1 MNMKKYYFV
10 SAIAALALAS
20 CANDDFL
27 GEVPGN
33 NPSAVNGKEISFS
46 GEAGKMSRADG
57 NKNGEDAAKAL
68 GYRFWVY
75 GTKSINNVDKLVYNN
90 YLVKYT
96 DQKGTTP
103 STKSWQYSG
112 LNNSSDTEGENTYS
126 YTQAI
131 DGAYNTEQGLKF
143 WDYSASSYT
152 FTAFSAPSSDLTG
165 TDPKIKVK
173 KKTDGNYTITLK
185 ADADVDKLYFSDKIG
200 VSSTDKYNKS
210 VQFTFRNII
219 AKVRVGMYT
228 TIPGYTVQIKKFYAG
243 ENQNTAYTDKFAAN
257 ADNTALKLDGSE
269 YTVSYNTDNT
279 PKLEIPTTVRTA
291 SKATT
296 LELGSNLV
304 NTNLGTSKDNVTYDK
319 ENGAYTC
326 FLPQTATD
334 DMKIKVDYQ
343 LTSTDGSKE
352 TIDVKG
358 ATVSVGKDKINW
370 KINHSYTY
378 IFKISVNTNG
388 TTGGEGST
396 VGLYPITFDAVVE
409 DFTESKDFDEEEFK
423 KPNSTTAGQQ

>member
-1 MNMKKYYFV
+1 MKRILFCT
-10 SAIAALALAS
+10 AIAAVALTS
-20 CANDDFL
+20 CSSDDFL

-33 NPSAVNGKEISFS
+33 NPSAVTAKEISFS
-46 GEAGKMSRADG
+46 GEAGKMSRA
-57 NKNGEDAAKAL
+57 NGETTGEKAAIAL
-68 GYRFWVY
+68 GNRFWVY
-75 GTKSINNVDKLVYNN
+75 GTKSISSENKLVYNN

-96 DQKGTTP
+96 DVKNETN
-103 STKSWQYSG
+103 KAWQYSG
-112 LNNSSDTEGENTYS
+112 LNNSSDKEGESTYN
-126 YTQAI
+126 YTTAI
-131 DGAYNTEQGLKF
+131 NGAYDKDQGIKF
-143 WDYSASSYT
+143 WDYSAGSYT
-152 FTAFSAPSSDLTG
+152 FTAFSAPSKDLIGDT
-165 TDPKIKVK
+165 PKIKIK
-173 KKTDGNYTITLK
+173 KEEDGTYKITLNN
-185 ADADVDKLYFSDKIG
+185 DADVDKLYFSDKKEIK
-200 VSSTDKYNKS
+200 TADYQKA

-243 ENQNTAYTDKFAAN
+243 ENQGTADENKFVAN
-257 ADNTALKLDGSE
+257 AENTALKLDGSE
-269 YTVSYNTDNT
+269 YTVSYNEDNS
-279 PKLEIPTTVRTA
+279 PKLEIPSTVRA
-291 SKATT
+291 AAKSTT

-304 NTNLGTSKDNVTYDK
+304 NTNLGTSKEDATYDK
-319 ENGAYTC
+319 KDKAFTC
-326 FLPQTATD
+326 FLSQTATE

-343 LTSTDGSKE
+343 LTSTDGSNE

-423 KPNSTTAGQQ
+423 KPDSATTNGQQ

>member
-1 MNMKKYYFV
+1 MKKYYFV

-46 GEAGKMSRADG
+46 GEAGKMSRATQST
-57 NKNGEDAAKAL
+57 GEKAATAL
-68 GYRFWVY
+68 SNRFWVY
-75 GTKSINNVDKLVYNN
+75 GTKTINKDTKLVYNN

-96 DQKGTTP
+96 DQTGTTP
-103 STKSWQYSG
+103 TTKAWQYSG
-112 LNNSSDTEGENTYS
+112 LNNSSDKEGENTYN
-126 YTQAI
+126 YTPAI
-131 DGAYNTEQGLKF
+131 DGAYSVEQGLKF

-152 FTAFSAPSSDLTG
+152 FTAFSAPSKDLIG
-165 TDPKIKVK
+165 ESPKIKVK
-173 KKTDGNYTITLK
+173 KENDTYKITLNN
-185 ADADVDKLYFSDKIG
+185 DADVDRLYFSDKKTITT
-200 VSSTDKYNKS
+200 SNYKKEA
-210 VQFTFRNII
+210 VQFIFRNII

-228 TIPGYTVQIKKFYAG
+228 TIPGYTVQIKKFYTG
-243 ENQNTAYTDKFAAN
+243 DNQTTEHYDKFAAN
-257 ADNTALKLDGSE
+257 AENTALKLDDQE
-269 YTVSYNTDNT
+269 YIVSYNTDNT
-279 PKLEIPTTVRTA
+279 PKLEIPTTGRAATQ
-291 SKATT
+291 STT
-296 LELGSNLV
+296 LELGSNLL
-304 NTNLGTSKDNVTYDK
+304 NNNLGTSKDNITYDK
-319 ENGAYTC
+319 KDGAFTC
-326 FLPQTATD
+326 FLPQTASA

-343 LTSTDGSKE
+343 LTSTDGSNE

-388 TTGGEGST
+388 TTGGEGSE

-423 KPNSTTAGQQ
+423 KPDSATTGGQQ

>member
-1 MNMKKYYFV
+1 MKRYLFCT
-10 SAIAALALAS
+10 AIAAMALTS
-20 CANDDFL
+20 CSSDDFL
-27 GEVPGN
+27 GDVPGN
-33 NPSAVNGKEISFS
+33 NPSAVTAKEINFS
-46 GEAGKMSRADG
+46 GEAGKTSRATG
-57 NKNGEDAAKAL
+57 TAEDANKL
-68 GYRFWVY
+68 GNRFWVY
-75 GTKSINNVDKLVYNN
+75 GTKSINKENKLVYNN

-96 DQKGTTP
+96 EQTETTP

-112 LNNSSDTEGENTYS
+112 LNNSSDAEGENTYS

-131 DGAYNTEQGLKF
+131 DGSYNTEQGLKF

-165 TDPKIKVK
+165 TSPKIKIK
-173 KKTDGNYTITLK
+173 KENDTYKITLNNG
-185 ADADVDKLYFSDKIG
+185 ADVDKLYFSDKKE
-200 VSSTDKYNKS
+200 VTTDSYQKA

-228 TIPGYTVQIKKFYAG
+228 TIPGYTVKITKFYAG
-243 ENQNTAYTDKFAAN
+243 DNQGTAYTDKFAAN

-279 PKLEIPTTVRTA
+279 PKLEIPTTGRAA
-291 SKATT
+291 SQSKT

-304 NTNLGTSKDNVTYDK
+304 NTNLGTSKEDATYDK
-319 ENGAYTC
+319 KDKAFTC
-326 FLPQTATD
+326 FLSQTATE

-343 LTSTDGSKE
+343 LTSTDGSNE

-423 KPNSTTAGQQ
+423 KPDSATTNGQQ

>member
-20 CANDDFL
+20 CANDDFH

-46 GEAGKMSRADG
+46 GEAGKMSRA
-57 NKNGEDAAKAL
+57 NKENADAASAL
-68 GYRFWVY
+68 GSRFWVY
-75 GTKSINNVDKLVYNN
+75 GTKKISDTNKLVYNN

-96 DQKGTTP
+96 DQTGTTP
-103 STKSWQYSG
+103 TTKAWQYSG
-112 LNNSSDTEGENTYS
+112 LNNSNDAGDGNTTYNYTTAVEN
-126 YTQAI
+126 
-131 DGAYNTEQGLKF
+131 AYKTEQGLKF

-152 FTAFSAPSSDLTG
+152 FTAFSAPSADLTG
-165 TDPKIKVK
+165 ESPKIKVK
-173 KKTDGNYTITLK
+173 KENDTYKITLNN
-185 ADADVDKLYFSDKIG
+185 DADVDRLYFSDKKTI
-200 VSSTDKYNKS
+200 STSNYKEA

-228 TIPGYTVQIKKFYAG
+228 TIPGYTVQIKKFYTG
-243 ENQNTAYTDKFAAN
+243 DNQTTEHNDKFAAN
-257 ADNTALKLDGSE
+257 AENTALVLDGSE
-269 YTVSYNTDNT
+269 YIVSYNTDNT
-279 PKLEIPTTVRTA
+279 PKLEIPTTGRAA
-291 SKATT
+291 SQATI
-296 LELGSNLV
+296 LELGSNLL
-304 NTNLGTSKDNVTYDK
+304 NNNLGTSKDNVTFDK
-319 ENGAYTC
+319 KDGAFTC

-388 TTGGEGST
+388 TTGGEGSE

>member
-1 MNMKKYYFV
+1 MKKYYFV
-10 SAIAALALAS
+10 SAIAALAFAS

-46 GEAGKMSRADG
+46 GEAGKMSRA
-57 NKNGEDAAKAL
+57 NKENADAASAL
-68 GYRFWVY
+68 GSRFWVY
-75 GTKSINNVDKLVYNN
+75 GTKKISDTDKLVYNN

-96 DQKGTTP
+96 DQTGTTP
-103 STKSWQYSG
+103 TTKVWQYSG
-112 LNNSSDTEGENTYS
+112 LNNSNDAGDGNTTYNYTTAVEN
-126 YTQAI
+126 
-131 DGAYNTEQGLKF
+131 AYKTEQGLKF

-152 FTAFSAPSSDLTG
+152 FTAFSAPSADLTG
-165 TDPKIKVK
+165 ESPKIKVK
-173 KKTDGNYTITLK
+173 KENDTYKITLNN
-185 ADADVDKLYFSDKIG
+185 DADVDRLFFSDKKTI
-200 VSSTDKYNKS
+200 STSNYKEA

-228 TIPGYTVQIKKFYAG
+228 TIPGYTVQIKKFYTG
-243 ENQNTAYTDKFAAN
+243 DNQTTEHNDKFAAN
-257 ADNTALKLDGSE
+257 AENTALVLDGSE
-269 YTVSYNTDNT
+269 YIVSYNTDNT
-279 PKLEIPTTVRTA
+279 PKLEIPTTGRAA
-291 SKATT
+291 SQATI
-296 LELGSNLV
+296 LELGSNLL
-304 NTNLGTSKDNVTYDK
+304 NNNLGTSKDNVTFDK
-319 ENGAYTC
+319 KGGAFTC
-326 FLPQTATD
+326 FLPQTANN

-409 DFTESKDFDEEEFK
+409 DFTESNDFDEEEFK

>member
-1 MNMKKYYFV
+1 MKKYYFV

-20 CANDDFL
+20 CANEDFL

-46 GEAGKMSRADG
+46 GEAGKMSRA
-57 NKNGEDAAKAL
+57 NKENADAASAL
-68 GYRFWVY
+68 GSRFWVY
-75 GTKSINNVDKLVYNN
+75 GTKKISDTDKLVYNN

-96 DQKGTTP
+96 DQTGTTP
-103 STKSWQYSG
+103 TTKAWQYSG
-112 LNNSSDTEGENTYS
+112 LNNSNDAGDGNTTYNYTTAVEN
-126 YTQAI
+126 
-131 DGAYNTEQGLKF
+131 AYKTEQGLKF

-152 FTAFSAPSSDLTG
+152 FTAFSAPSADLTG
-165 TDPKIKVK
+165 ESPKIKVK
-173 KKTDGNYTITLK
+173 KENDTYKITLNN
-185 ADADVDKLYFSDKIG
+185 DADVDRLYFSDKKTI
-200 VSSTDKYNKS
+200 STSNYKEA

-228 TIPGYTVQIKKFYAG
+228 TIPGYTVQIKKFYTG
-243 ENQNTAYTDKFAAN
+243 DNQTTEHNNKFAAN
-257 ADNTALKLDGSE
+257 AENTALVLDGSE
-269 YTVSYNTDNT
+269 YIVSYNTDNT
-279 PKLEIPTTVRTA
+279 PKLEIPTTGRAA
-291 SKATT
+291 SQATI
-296 LELGSNLV
+296 LELGSNLL
-304 NTNLGTSKDNVTYDK
+304 NNNLGTSKDNVTFDK
-319 ENGAYTC
+319 KGGAFTC
-326 FLPQTATD
+326 FLPQTANN

-358 ATVSVGKDKINW
+358 ATVTVGKDKINW
-370 KINHSYTY
+370 QINHSYTY

-388 TTGGEGST
+388 TTGGENST

-423 KPNSTTAGQQ
+423 KPDSSTTNGQQ

>member
-1 MNMKKYYFV
+1 MKRILFCT
-10 SAIAALALAS
+10 AIAAMALTS
-20 CANDDFL
+20 CSSDDFL

-33 NPSAVNGKEISFS
+33 NPSAVTAKEISFS
-46 GEAGKMSRADG
+46 GEAGKTSRATG
-57 NKNGEDAAKAL
+57 TAEDAQKL
-68 GYRFWVY
+68 GNRFWVY
-75 GTKSINNVDKLVYNN
+75 GTKSINNESKLVYNN

-96 DQKGTTP
+96 DQTGITP
-103 STKSWQYSG
+103 NTKAWQYSG
-112 LNNSSDTEGENTYS
+112 LNNSSDAGEDNKTFNYTTAIKDAYS
-126 YTQAI
+126 
-131 DGAYNTEQGLKF
+131 TEQGLKF
-143 WDYSASSYT
+143 WDYSANSYT
-152 FTAFSAPSSDLTG
+152 FTAFSAPTVDLDG
-165 TDPKIKVK
+165 ANSKINIEKANDTYK
-173 KKTDGNYTITLK
+173 ITLK
-185 ADADVDKLYFSDKIG
+185 EGADVDKLYFSDKK
-200 VSSTDKYNKS
+200 VVSTDDYHNA

-228 TIPGYTVQIKKFYAG
+228 TIPGYTVQIKKFYTG
-243 ENQNTAYTDKFAAN
+243 DGQTTEHTDKFAAN
-257 ADNTALKLDGSE
+257 AENTALKLDGSE
-269 YTVSYNTDNT
+269 YTISYDNSGT
-279 PKLEIPTTVRTA
+279 PKLEIPTTTVRA
-291 SKATT
+291 AAKSTT

-304 NTNLGTSKDNVTYDK
+304 NTNLGTSKEDATYDK
-319 ENGAYTC
+319 KDKAFTC
-326 FLPQTATD
+326 FLSQTATE

-343 LTSTDGSKE
+343 LTSTDGSNE

-423 KPNSTTAGQQ
+423 KPDSATTNGQQ

>member
-1 MNMKKYYFV
+1 MKKYYFV

-33 NPSAVNGKEISFS
+33 NPSAVNSKAISFS
-46 GEAGKMSRADG
+46 GEAGKMSRA
-57 NKNGEDAAKAL
+57 NKENADAASAL
-68 GYRFWVY
+68 GCRFWVY
-75 GTKSINNVDKLVYNN
+75 GTKKISDTDKLVYNN

-96 DQKGTTP
+96 DQTGTTP
-103 STKSWQYSG
+103 TTKAWQYSG
-112 LNNSSDTEGENTYS
+112 LNNSNDAGDGNTTYNYTTAVEN
-126 YTQAI
+126 
-131 DGAYNTEQGLKF
+131 AYKTEQGLKF

-152 FTAFSAPSSDLTG
+152 FTAFSAPSADLTG
-165 TDPKIKVK
+165 ESPKIKVK
-173 KKTDGNYTITLK
+173 KENDTYKITLNN
-185 ADADVDKLYFSDKIG
+185 DADVDRLYFSDKKTI
-200 VSSTDKYNKS
+200 STSNYKEA

-228 TIPGYTVQIKKFYAG
+228 TIPGYTVQIKKFYTG
-243 ENQNTAYTDKFAAN
+243 DNQTTEHNDKFAAN
-257 ADNTALKLDGSE
+257 AENTALVLDGSE
-269 YTVSYNTDNT
+269 YIVSYNTDNT
-279 PKLEIPTTVRTA
+279 PKLEISTTGRAA
-291 SKATT
+291 SQATI
-296 LELGSNLV
+296 LELGSNLL
-304 NTNLGTSKDNVTYDK
+304 NNNLGTSKDNVTFDK
-319 ENGAYTC
+319 EGGAFTC
-326 FLPQTATD
+326 FLPQTANN

-343 LTSTDGSKE
+343 LTSTDGSNE

-423 KPNSTTAGQQ
+423 KPNSTTAGQE

>member
-33 NPSAVNGKEISFS
+33 NPSAVNSKAISFS
-46 GEAGKMSRADG
+46 GEAGKMSRA
-57 NKNGEDAAKAL
+57 NKENADAASAL
-68 GYRFWVY
+68 GSRFWVY
-75 GTKSINNVDKLVYNN
+75 GTKNINSENKLVYNN
-90 YLVKYT
+90 YLVKYI
-96 DQKGTTP
+96 DQTEATS

-112 LNNSSDTEGENTYS
+112 LNNSSDKEDENTTYN
-126 YTQAI
+126 YTTAI
-131 DGAYNTEQGLKF
+131 EGAYNTAQGLKF
-143 WDYSASSYT
+143 WDFSADRYT
-152 FTAFSAPSSDLTG
+152 FTAFSAPSTDLNG

-173 KKTDGNYTITLK
+173 KETNDNYTITLK
-185 ADADVDKLYFSDKIG
+185 ADADVDKLYFSDKKV
-200 VSSTDKYNKS
+200 VSSTNSYNKP

-228 TIPGYTVQIKKFYAG
+228 TIPGYNVKITKFYAG

-257 ADNTALKLDGSE
+257 AENTALQLDGSS
-269 YTVSYNTDNT
+269 YTVSYNEDNT
-279 PKLEIPTTVRTA
+279 PKLEIPTTGRAA

-304 NTNLGTSKDNVTYDK
+304 NTNLGTSKENATYDK
-319 ENGAYTC
+319 KDGAYTC
-326 FLPQTATD
+326 FLSQTATD

-358 ATVSVGKDKINW
+358 ATVTVGKDKINW
-370 KINHSYTY
+370 EINHSYTY

-423 KPNSTTAGQQ
+423 KPDSATAGQQ

>member
-33 NPSAVNGKEISFS
+33 NPSAVNSKEISFS
-46 GEAGKMSRADG
+46 GEAGKMSRA
-57 NKNGEDAAKAL
+57 NKENADAASAL
-68 GYRFWVY
+68 GSRFWVY
-75 GTKSINNVDKLVYNN
+75 GTKKISDTDKLVYNN

-96 DQKGTTP
+96 DQTGTTP
-103 STKSWQYSG
+103 TTKAWQYSG
-112 LNNSSDTEGENTYS
+112 LNNSNDAGDGNTTYNYTTAVEN
-126 YTQAI
+126 
-131 DGAYNTEQGLKF
+131 AYKTEQGLKF

-152 FTAFSAPSSDLTG
+152 FTAFSAPSADLTG
-165 TDPKIKVK
+165 ESPKIKVK
-173 KKTDGNYTITLK
+173 KENDTYKITLNN
-185 ADADVDKLYFSDKIG
+185 DADVDRLYFSDKKTI
-200 VSSTDKYNKS
+200 STSNYKEA

-228 TIPGYTVQIKKFYAG
+228 TIPGYTVQIKKFYTG
-243 ENQNTAYTDKFAAN
+243 DNQTTEHNDKFAAN
-257 ADNTALKLDGSE
+257 AENTALVLDGSE
-269 YTVSYNTDNT
+269 YIVSYNTDNT
-279 PKLEIPTTVRTA
+279 PKLEIPTTGRAA
-291 SKATT
+291 SQATI
-296 LELGSNLV
+296 LELGSNLL
-304 NTNLGTSKDNVTYDK
+304 NNNLGTSKDNVTFDK
-319 ENGAYTC
+319 KDGAFTC

>member
-46 GEAGKMSRADG
+46 GEAGKMSRA
-57 NKNGEDAAKAL
+57 NKENADAASAL
-68 GYRFWVY
+68 GSRFWVY
-75 GTKSINNVDKLVYNN
+75 GTKKISDTDKLVYNN

-96 DQKGTTP
+96 DQTGTTP
-103 STKSWQYSG
+103 TTKAWQYSG
-112 LNNSSDTEGENTYS
+112 LNNSNDAGDGNTTYNYTTAVEN
-126 YTQAI
+126 
-131 DGAYNTEQGLKF
+131 AYKTEQGLKF

-152 FTAFSAPSSDLTG
+152 FTAFSAPSADLTG
-165 TDPKIKVK
+165 ESPKIKVK
-173 KKTDGNYTITLK
+173 KENDTYKITLNN
-185 ADADVDKLYFSDKIG
+185 DADVDRLYFSDKKTI
-200 VSSTDKYNKS
+200 STSNYKEA

-228 TIPGYTVQIKKFYAG
+228 TIPGYTVQIKKFYTG
-243 ENQNTAYTDKFAAN
+243 DNQTTEHNDKFAAN
-257 ADNTALKLDGSE
+257 AENTALVLDGSE
-269 YTVSYNTDNT
+269 YIVSYNTDNT
-279 PKLEIPTTVRTA
+279 PKLEIPTTGRAA
-291 SKATT
+291 SQATI
-296 LELGSNLV
+296 LELGSNLL
-304 NTNLGTSKDNVTYDK
+304 NNNLGTSKDNVTFDK
-319 ENGAYTC
+319 KDGAFTC

>member
-1 MNMKKYYFV
+1 MKKYYFV

-33 NPSAVNGKEISFS
+33 NPSAVNSKEISFS
-46 GEAGKMSRADG
+46 GEAGKMSRA
-57 NKNGEDAAKAL
+57 NKENADAASAL
-68 GYRFWVY
+68 GSRFWVY
-75 GTKSINNVDKLVYNN
+75 GTKKISDTDKLVYNN

-96 DQKGTTP
+96 DQTGTTP
-103 STKSWQYSG
+103 TTKAWQYSG
-112 LNNSSDTEGENTYS
+112 LNNSNDAGDGNTTYNYTTAVEN
-126 YTQAI
+126 
-131 DGAYNTEQGLKF
+131 AYKTEQGLKF

-152 FTAFSAPSSDLTG
+152 FTAFSAPSADLTG
-165 TDPKIKVK
+165 ESPKIKVK
-173 KKTDGNYTITLK
+173 KENDTYKITLNN
-185 ADADVDKLYFSDKIG
+185 DADVDRLFFSDKKTI
-200 VSSTDKYNKS
+200 STSNYKEA

-228 TIPGYTVQIKKFYAG
+228 TIPGYTVQIKKFYTG
-243 ENQNTAYTDKFAAN
+243 DNQTTEHNDKFAAN
-257 ADNTALKLDGSE
+257 AENTALVLDGSE
-269 YTVSYNTDNT
+269 YIVSYNTDNT
-279 PKLEIPTTVRTA
+279 PKLEIPTTGRAA
-291 SKATT
+291 SQATI
-296 LELGSNLV
+296 LELGSNLL
-304 NTNLGTSKDNVTYDK
+304 NNNLGTSKDNVTFDK
-319 ENGAYTC
+319 KGGAFTC
-326 FLPQTATD
+326 FLPQTANN

-423 KPNSTTAGQQ
+423 KPNSTTNGQQ

>member
-1 MNMKKYYFV
+1 MKKYYFV

-46 GEAGKMSRADG
+46 GEAGKMSRA
-57 NKNGEDAAKAL
+57 NKENTDAASAL
-68 GYRFWVY
+68 GSRFWVY
-75 GTKSINNVDKLVYNN
+75 GTKKISDTDKLVYNN

-96 DQKGTTP
+96 DQTGTTP
-103 STKSWQYSG
+103 TTKAWQYSG
-112 LNNSSDTEGENTYS
+112 LNNSNDAGDGNTTYNYTTAVEN
-126 YTQAI
+126 
-131 DGAYNTEQGLKF
+131 AYKTEQGLKF

-152 FTAFSAPSSDLTG
+152 FTAFSAPSADLTG
-165 TDPKIKVK
+165 ESPKIKVK
-173 KKTDGNYTITLK
+173 KENDTYKITLNN
-185 ADADVDKLYFSDKIG
+185 DADVDRLYFSDKKTI
-200 VSSTDKYNKS
+200 STSNYKEA

-228 TIPGYTVQIKKFYAG
+228 TIPGYTVQIKKFYTG
-243 ENQNTAYTDKFAAN
+243 DNQTTEHNDKFAAN
-257 ADNTALKLDGSE
+257 AENTALVLDGSE
-269 YTVSYNTDNT
+269 YIVSYNTDNT
-279 PKLEIPTTVRTA
+279 PKLEIPTTGRAA
-291 SKATT
+291 SQATI
-296 LELGSNLV
+296 LELGSNLL
-304 NTNLGTSKDNVTYDK
+304 NNNLGTSKDNVTFDK
-319 ENGAYTC
+319 KDGAFTC

-409 DFTESKDFDEEEFK
+409 DFTESQDFDEEEFK

>member
-10 SAIAALALAS
+10 SAIAALAFAS

-33 NPSAVNGKEISFS
+33 NPSAVNSKEISFS
-46 GEAGKMSRADG
+46 GEAGKMSRA
-57 NKNGEDAAKAL
+57 NKENADAASAL
-68 GYRFWVY
+68 GSRFWVY
-75 GTKSINNVDKLVYNN
+75 GTKKISDTDKLVYNN

-96 DQKGTTP
+96 DQTGTTP
-103 STKSWQYSG
+103 TTKAWQYSG
-112 LNNSSDTEGENTYS
+112 LNNSNDAGDGNTTYNYTTAVEN
-126 YTQAI
+126 
-131 DGAYNTEQGLKF
+131 AYKTEQGLKF

-152 FTAFSAPSSDLTG
+152 FTAFSAPSADLTG
-165 TDPKIKVK
+165 ESPKIKVK
-173 KKTDGNYTITLK
+173 KENDTYKITLNN
-185 ADADVDKLYFSDKIG
+185 DADVDRLYFSDKKTI
-200 VSSTDKYNKS
+200 STSNYKEA

-228 TIPGYTVQIKKFYAG
+228 TIPGYTVQIKKFYTG
-243 ENQNTAYTDKFAAN
+243 DNQTTEHNDKFAAN
-257 ADNTALKLDGSE
+257 AENTALVLDGSE
-269 YTVSYNTDNT
+269 YIVSYNTDNT
-279 PKLEIPTTVRTA
+279 PKLEIPTTGRAA
-291 SKATT
+291 SQATI
-296 LELGSNLV
+296 LELGSNLL
-304 NTNLGTSKDNVTYDK
+304 NNNLGTSKDNVTFDK
-319 ENGAYTC
+319 KDGAFTC

>member
-1 MNMKKYYFV
+1 MKKYYFV
-10 SAIAALALAS
+10 SAIAALAFAS

-33 NPSAVNGKEISFS
+33 NPSAVNSKEISFS
-46 GEAGKMSRADG
+46 GEAGKMSRA
-57 NKNGEDAAKAL
+57 NKENADAASAL
-68 GYRFWVY
+68 GSRFWVY
-75 GTKSINNVDKLVYNN
+75 GTKKISDTDKLVYNN

-96 DQKGTTP
+96 DQTGTTP
-103 STKSWQYSG
+103 TTKAWQYSG
-112 LNNSSDTEGENTYS
+112 LNNSNDAGDGNTTYNYTTAVEN
-126 YTQAI
+126 
-131 DGAYNTEQGLKF
+131 AYKTEQGLKF

-152 FTAFSAPSSDLTG
+152 FTAFSAPSADLTG
-165 TDPKIKVK
+165 ESPKIKVK
-173 KKTDGNYTITLK
+173 KENDTYKITLNN
-185 ADADVDKLYFSDKIG
+185 DADVDRLYFSDKKTI
-200 VSSTDKYNKS
+200 STSNYKEA

-228 TIPGYTVQIKKFYAG
+228 TIPGYTVQIKKFYTG
-243 ENQNTAYTDKFAAN
+243 DNQTTEHNDKFAAN
-257 ADNTALKLDGSE
+257 AENTALVLDGSE
-269 YTVSYNTDNT
+269 YIVSYNTDNT
-279 PKLEIPTTVRTA
+279 PKLEIPTTGRAA
-291 SKATT
+291 SQATI
-296 LELGSNLV
+296 LELGSNLL
-304 NTNLGTSKDNVTYDK
+304 NNNLGTSKDNVTFDK
-319 ENGAYTC
+319 KDGAFTC

>member
-1 MNMKKYYFV
+1 MKKYYFV

-33 NPSAVNGKEISFS
+33 NPSAVTGKEISFS
-46 GEAGKMSRADG
+46 GEAGKMSRA
-57 NKNGEDAAKAL
+57 NKENADAASAL
-68 GYRFWVY
+68 SDRFWVY
-75 GTKSINNVDKLVYNN
+75 GTKNINNENKLVYNN

-96 DQKGTTP
+96 NQTETAP
-103 STKSWQYSG
+103 NTKAWQYSD
-112 LNNSSDTEGENTYS
+112 LNNSSDAGEGNTTYN
-126 YTQAI
+126 YTTAI
-131 DGAYNTEQGLKF
+131 KDAYNTKQGLKF

-165 TDPKIKVK
+165 TDPKIKIEK
-173 KKTDGNYTITLK
+173 ENDTYKITLK
-185 ADADVDKLYFSDKIG
+185 EGADVDKLYFSNKKE
-200 VSSTDKYNKS
+200 VSTTDYQKA

-228 TIPGYTVQIKKFYAG
+228 TIPGYNVKITKFYTG
-243 ENQNTAYTDKFAAN
+243 DDQNTEHTDKFAAN
-257 ADNTALKLDGSE
+257 AENTALAIDGQE
-269 YTVSYNTDNT
+269 YTVSYDNKGN
-279 PKLEIPTTVRTA
+279 PKLEIPTTGRAAT
-291 SKATT
+291 KTTT
-296 LELGSNLV
+296 LVLGSNLL
-304 NTNLGTSKDNVTYDK
+304 NNNLGTSKENATYDQK
-319 ENGAYTC
+319 DKTFTC
-326 FLPQTATD
+326 FLAQEATK
-334 DMKIKVDYQ
+334 DMQIKVDYQ
-343 LTSTDGSKE
+343 LTSTDGSGE

-388 TTGGEGST
+388 TTGGEGSE

-423 KPNSTTAGQQ
+423 KPDSATTGGQQ

>member
-1 MNMKKYYFV
+1 MKRILFCT
-10 SAIAALALAS
+10 AIAAVALTS
-20 CANDDFL
+20 CSSDDFL

-33 NPSAVNGKEISFS
+33 TPSAVTAKEISFS
-46 GEAGKMSRADG
+46 GEAGKTSRATG
-57 NKNGEDAAKAL
+57 TAEDAQKL
-68 GYRFWVY
+68 GNRFWVY
-75 GTKSINNVDKLVYNN
+75 GTKSINNENKLVYNN

-96 DQKGTTP
+96 DQTGITP
-103 STKSWQYSG
+103 NTKAWQYSG
-112 LNNSSDTEGENTYS
+112 LNNSSDAGEDNKTFNYTTAIKDAYS
-126 YTQAI
+126 
-131 DGAYNTEQGLKF
+131 TEQGLKF
-143 WDYSASSYT
+143 WDYSANSYT
-152 FTAFSAPSSDLTG
+152 FTAFSAPSVDLDG
-165 TDPKIKVK
+165 ADSKINIEKANDTYK
-173 KKTDGNYTITLK
+173 ITLK
-185 ADADVDKLYFSDKIG
+185 EGADVDKLYFSDKKV
-200 VSSTDKYNKS
+200 VSEYNKD

-228 TIPGYTVQIKKFYAG
+228 TIPGYTVQIKKFYTG
-243 ENQNTAYTDKFAAN
+243 DGQTTEHTDKFAAN
-257 ADNTALKLDGSE
+257 AENTALKLDGSE
-269 YTVSYNTDNT
+269 YTISYDNSGT
-279 PKLEIPTTVRTA
+279 PKLEIPTTTGRA
-291 SKATT
+291 AEKSTT

-304 NTNLGTSKDNVTYDK
+304 NKNLGTSKENATYDK
-319 ENGAYTC
+319 ENGAFTC
-326 FLPQTATD
+326 FLPQTASN

-343 LTSTDGSKE
+343 LTSTDGSNE

-423 KPNSTTAGQQ
+423 KPDSATTNGQQ

>member
-1 MNMKKYYFV
+1 MDMKKYYFV
-10 SAIAALALAS
+10 SAIAALAFAS

-33 NPSAVNGKEISFS
+33 NPSDVNGKEISFS
-46 GEAGKMSRADG
+46 GEAGKMSRA
-57 NKNGEDAAKAL
+57 NKENAEAASAL
-68 GYRFWVY
+68 GSRFWVY
-75 GTKSINNVDKLVYNN
+75 GTKRISDTDKLVYNN

-96 DQKGTTP
+96 DKTGTTP
-103 STKSWQYSG
+103 TTKAWQYSG
-112 LNNSSDTEGENTYS
+112 LNNSSDAGDGNTTYNYTTAVEN
-126 YTQAI
+126 
-131 DGAYNTEQGLKF
+131 AYKTEQGLKF

-152 FTAFSAPSSDLTG
+152 FTAFSAPSADLTG
-165 TDPKIKVK
+165 ESPKIKVK
-173 KKTDGNYTITLK
+173 KENDTYKITLNN
-185 ADADVDKLYFSDKIG
+185 DADVDKLYFSDKKTI
-200 VSSTDKYNKS
+200 STSNYKEA

-228 TIPGYTVQIKKFYAG
+228 TIPGYTVQIKKFYTG
-243 ENQNTAYTDKFAAN
+243 DNQTTAHSDKFAAN
-257 ADNTALKLDGSE
+257 AENTALKLDGSE

-279 PKLEIPTTVRTA
+279 PKLEIPTTGRAA
-291 SKATT
+291 SQSTT
-296 LELGSNLV
+296 LELGSNLL
-304 NTNLGTSKDNVTYDK
+304 NNNLGTSKDNVTFDK
-319 ENGAYTC
+319 KDGAFTC
-326 FLPQTATD
+326 FLPQTASD

-352 TIDVKG
+352 TIEVKG

-388 TTGGEGST
+388 TTGGEGSE

>member
-46 GEAGKMSRADG
+46 GEAGKMSRA
-57 NKNGEDAAKAL
+57 NKENADAASAL
-68 GYRFWVY
+68 GSRFWVY
-75 GTKSINNVDKLVYNN
+75 GTKKISDTDKLVYNN

-96 DQKGTTP
+96 DQTGTTP
-103 STKSWQYSG
+103 TTKAWQYSG
-112 LNNSSDTEGENTYS
+112 LNNSNDAGDGNTTYNYTTAVEN
-126 YTQAI
+126 
-131 DGAYNTEQGLKF
+131 AYKTEQGLKF

-152 FTAFSAPSSDLTG
+152 FTAFSAPSADLTG
-165 TDPKIKVK
+165 ESPKIKVK
-173 KKTDGNYTITLK
+173 KENDTYKITLNN
-185 ADADVDKLYFSDKIG
+185 DADVDKLFFSDKKTI
-200 VSSTDKYNKS
+200 STSNYKEA

-228 TIPGYTVQIKKFYAG
+228 TIPGYTVQIKKFYTG
-243 ENQNTAYTDKFAAN
+243 DNQTTEHNDKFAAN
-257 ADNTALKLDGSE
+257 AENTALVLDGSE
-269 YTVSYNTDNT
+269 YIVSYNTDNT
-279 PKLEIPTTVRTA
+279 PKLEIPTTGRAA
-291 SKATT
+291 SQATI
-296 LELGSNLV
+296 LELGSNLL
-304 NTNLGTSKDNVTYDK
+304 NNNLGTSKDNVTFDK
-319 ENGAYTC
+319 KGGAFTC
-326 FLPQTATD
+326 FLPQTANN

-409 DFTESKDFDEEEFK
+409 DFTESNDFDEEEFK

>member
-1 MNMKKYYFV
+1 MKKYYFV
-10 SAIAALALAS
+10 SAIAALAFAS

-46 GEAGKMSRADG
+46 GEAGKMSRA
-57 NKNGEDAAKAL
+57 NKENADAASAL
-68 GYRFWVY
+68 GSRFWVY
-75 GTKSINNVDKLVYNN
+75 GTKKISDTDKLVYNN
-90 YLVKYT
+90 YLVKYI
-96 DQKGTTP
+96 DQTGTTP
-103 STKSWQYSG
+103 TTKAWQYSG
-112 LNNSSDTEGENTYS
+112 LNNSNDAGDGNTTYNYTTAVEN
-126 YTQAI
+126 
-131 DGAYNTEQGLKF
+131 AYKTEQGLKF

-152 FTAFSAPSSDLTG
+152 FTAFSAPSADLTG
-165 TDPKIKVK
+165 ESPKIKVK
-173 KKTDGNYTITLK
+173 KENDTYKITLNN
-185 ADADVDKLYFSDKIG
+185 DADVDRLYFSDKKTI
-200 VSSTDKYNKS
+200 STSNYKEA

-228 TIPGYTVQIKKFYAG
+228 TIPGYTVQIKKFYTG
-243 ENQNTAYTDKFAAN
+243 DNQTTEHNDKFAAN
-257 ADNTALKLDGSE
+257 AENTALVLDGSE
-269 YTVSYNTDNT
+269 YIVSYNTDNT
-279 PKLEIPTTVRTA
+279 PKLEIPTTGRAA
-291 SKATT
+291 SQATI
-296 LELGSNLV
+296 LELGSNLL
-304 NTNLGTSKDNVTYDK
+304 NNNLGTSKDNVTFDK
-319 ENGAYTC
+319 KDGAFTC

-423 KPNSTTAGQQ
+423 KPNSTTADQQ

>member
-1 MNMKKYYFV
+1 M
-10 SAIAALALAS
+10 
-20 CANDDFL
+20 
-27 GEVPGN
+27 
-33 NPSAVNGKEISFS
+33 
-46 GEAGKMSRADG
+46 
-57 NKNGEDAAKAL
+57 
-68 GYRFWVY
+68 
-75 GTKSINNVDKLVYNN
+75 
-90 YLVKYT
+90 KYT
-96 DQKGTTP
+96 DQTGTTP
-103 STKSWQYSG
+103 TTKAWQYSG
-112 LNNSSDTEGENTYS
+112 LNNSNDAGDGNTTYNYTTAVEN
-126 YTQAI
+126 
-131 DGAYNTEQGLKF
+131 AYKTEQGLKF

-152 FTAFSAPSSDLTG
+152 FTAFSAPSADLTG
-165 TDPKIKVK
+165 ESPKIKVK
-173 KKTDGNYTITLK
+173 KENDTYKITLNN
-185 ADADVDKLYFSDKIG
+185 DADVDRLFFSDKKTI
-200 VSSTDKYNKS
+200 STSNYKEA

-228 TIPGYTVQIKKFYAG
+228 TIPGYTVQIKKFYTG
-243 ENQNTAYTDKFAAN
+243 DNQTTEHNDKFAAN
-257 ADNTALKLDGSE
+257 AENTALVLDGSE
-269 YTVSYNTDNT
+269 YIVSYNTDNT
-279 PKLEIPTTVRTA
+279 PKLEIPTTGRAA
-291 SKATT
+291 SQATI
-296 LELGSNLV
+296 LELGSNLL
-304 NTNLGTSKDNVTYDK
+304 NNNLGTSKDNVTFDK
-319 ENGAYTC
+319 KGGAFTC
-326 FLPQTATD
+326 FLPQTANN

>member
-33 NPSAVNGKEISFS
+33 NPSAVNSKEISFS
-46 GEAGKMSRADG
+46 GEAGKMSRA
-57 NKNGEDAAKAL
+57 NKENADAASAL
-68 GYRFWVY
+68 GSRFWVY
-75 GTKSINNVDKLVYNN
+75 GAKKISDTDKLVYNN

-96 DQKGTTP
+96 DQTGTTP
-103 STKSWQYSG
+103 TTKAWQYSG
-112 LNNSSDTEGENTYS
+112 LNNSNDAGDGNTTYNYTTAVEN
-126 YTQAI
+126 
-131 DGAYNTEQGLKF
+131 AYKTEQGLKF

-152 FTAFSAPSSDLTG
+152 FTAFSAPSADLTG
-165 TDPKIKVK
+165 ESPKIKVK
-173 KKTDGNYTITLK
+173 KENDTYKITLNN
-185 ADADVDKLYFSDKIG
+185 DADVDRLFFSDKKTI
-200 VSSTDKYNKS
+200 STSNYKEA

-228 TIPGYTVQIKKFYAG
+228 TIPGYTVQIKKFYTG
-243 ENQNTAYTDKFAAN
+243 DNQTTEHNDKFAAN
-257 ADNTALKLDGSE
+257 AENTALVLDGSE
-269 YTVSYNTDNT
+269 YIVSYNTDNT
-279 PKLEIPTTVRTA
+279 PKLEIPTTGRAA
-291 SKATT
+291 SQATI
-296 LELGSNLV
+296 LELGSNLL
-304 NTNLGTSKDNVTYDK
+304 NNNLGTSKDNVTFDK
-319 ENGAYTC
+319 KGGAFTC
-326 FLPQTATD
+326 FLPQTANN

-423 KPNSTTAGQQ
+423 KPNSTTNGQQ